1 MLQLLDKLVTVTHD
15 TGMLGL
21 LSLVLNAK
29 IKNAIDCGNAILTS
43 ILLQYFNRRQTG
55 TALTHP
61 TVRELLSA
69 YDYQFTIQRM
79 GEHGTGHQAPYQ
91 ELDQDTTC

>member
-43 ILLQYFNRRQTG
+43 I
-55 TALTHP
+55 
-61 TVRELLSA
+61 
-69 YDYQFTIQRM
+69 
-79 GEHGTGHQAPYQ
+79 
-91 ELDQDTTC
+91 